1 MKITDK
7 KVVQFHYTLKNEAGE
22 EIESSYGSDPLAYLH
37 GYKNMLVGV
46 ENALTEKESGD
57 KFSVTLQ
64 PEDAYGE
71 YKEGLTQR
79 VPVKHLVGLPSKN
92 AKWKAGMTALVETE
106 QGQRQVTVI
115 KPGRFMVTVDIN
127 PPLAGK
133 VLTFELEVLDV
144 RDATQEEIDHGHAH
158 GVGGHQH

>member
-1 MKITDK
+1 MKIADK
-7 KVVQFHYTLKNEAGE
+7 AVVQFHYTLKDEAGV
-22 EIESSYGSDPLAYLH
+22 EIESSLGGDPLAYLH

-46 ENALTEKESGD
+46 EKALEGKEEGD

-71 YKEGLTQR
+71 RNEDAIQR
-79 VPVKHLVGLPSKN
+79 VPVKHLMG
-92 AKWKAGMTALVETE
+92 ATKWKPGMTAVVETE

-115 KPGRFMVTVDIN
+115 KAGKFMVTVDIN

-133 VLTFELEVLDV
+133 VLTFDLEVV
-144 RDATQEEIDHGHAH
+144 SIREATEEEIEHGHAH